1 MKRRVASTI
10 PGMMIVLLLAA
21 CGGNGSVSDANKTA
35 TARTADAND
44 AATVTAFA
52 GNRASSAGS
61 SSTANPGANVA
72 GSTSVAGGKG
82 GFTFATFPSGPPGGS
97 GLTTRSAAAGTSV
110 IGTPRGTVINAR
122 GPASTTGTGTGPAG
136 TPAGLVGNKY
146 TDPQGRFT
154 LMVPQG
160 WRVQPISTGI
170 DFQAA
175 PSSALRGAF
184 QIAAE
189 EVGAGITLDNYVTST
204 MDSIKQTVT
213 NYQDLQGGIQQMTV
227 AGQPA
232 RRFDFSAQD
241 GTTNLRAAVIVV
253 MKGTTA
259 YGFLIAAAP
268 ADFDAVFAQAKQ
280 FLDTFSFLP

>member
-21 CGGNGSVSDANKTA
+21 CGGGGASTANKTA

-52 GNRASSAGS
+52 GGRGSSAGS
-61 SSTANPGANVA
+61 ASTANPGANSA

-82 GFTFATFPSGPPGGS
+82 GFAFATFPSSLPGGS
-97 GLTTRSAAAGTSV
+97 APTTRSAVSTSV
-110 IGTPRGTVINAR
+110 VGTPRGTVINANR
-122 GPASTTGTGTGPAG
+122 PASTTGTGTGLAG
-136 TPAGLVGNKY
+136 TPAGLVGNTY

-160 WRVQPISTGI
+160 WRVQPVSAGI

-189 EVGAGITLDNYVTST
+189 EVGTSITLDNYATST

-213 NYQDLQGGIQQMTV
+213 NYQDLQGGIQQTTI

-232 RRFDFSAQD
+232 RRFDFTAQD

-280 FLDTFSFLP
+280 FLDTFAFLP

>member
-1 MKRRVASTI
+1 MASTI
-10 PGMMIVLLLAA
+10 PGLMIVLLLAA
-21 CGGNGSVSDANKTA
+21 CGGGGASNANMTA

-52 GNRASSAGS
+52 GRPGSSAGS
-61 SSTANPGANVA
+61 ASTTNPGANIA

-82 GFTFATFPSGPPGGS
+82 GFVFATFPSGPSGGS
-97 GLTTRSAAAGTSV
+97 APTTRSAVSTSV
-110 IGTPRGTVINAR
+110 VGTPRGTVINAGR
-122 GPASTTGTGTGPAG
+122 PASTTGTGTGPAG
-136 TPAGLVGNKY
+136 TPAGLVGNTY
-146 TDPQGRFT
+146 TDPQGRFM

-160 WRVQPISTGI
+160 WRVQPSSAGI
-170 DFQAA
+170 DFEAA

-189 EVGAGITLDNYVTST
+189 EVGTSITLDDYATST
-204 MDSIKQTVT
+204 MDGIKQTVT
-213 NYQDLQGGIQQMTV
+213 NYQDLQGGIQQTTI

-232 RRFDFSAQD
+232 RRFDFTAQD
-241 GTTNLRAAVIVV
+241 GTTDLRAAVIVV

-280 FLDTFSFLP
+280 FIDTFAFLP